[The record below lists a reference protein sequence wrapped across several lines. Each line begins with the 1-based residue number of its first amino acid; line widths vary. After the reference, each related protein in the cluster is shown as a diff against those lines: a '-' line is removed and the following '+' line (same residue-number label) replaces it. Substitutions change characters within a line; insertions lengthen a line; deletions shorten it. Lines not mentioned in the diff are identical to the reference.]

1 MEVKFRGKNIN
12 EFVHIVMTC
21 YLDTEN
27 GNVIDTKIEY
37 VDHFIA

>member
-1 MEVKFRGKNIN
+1 MNLYKLL
-12 EFVHIVMTC
+12 C

-37 VDHFIA
+37 VDHFIT

>member
-1 MEVKFRGKNIN
+1 MLNLGGKTSMNLYKLL
-12 EFVHIVMTC
+12 C

-37 VDHFIA
+37 VDHFIT

>member
-1 MEVKFRGKNIN
+1 MNLYILLY
-12 EFVHIVMTC
+12 

-37 VDHFIA
+37 VDHFIT

>member
-12 EFVHIVMTC
+12 EFVHIVVC

-37 VDHFIA
+37 VDHFIT